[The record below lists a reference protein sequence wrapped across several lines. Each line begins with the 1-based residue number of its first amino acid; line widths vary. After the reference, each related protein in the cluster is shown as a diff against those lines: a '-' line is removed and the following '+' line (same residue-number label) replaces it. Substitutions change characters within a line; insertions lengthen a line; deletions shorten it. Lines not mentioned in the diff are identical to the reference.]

1 MSTPDFS
8 SESSRVPSPSGN
20 GVVGD
25 LWVNFKRWNRKAIR
39 NPTAVFLDVVMAV
52 LSLLM
57 FTAVF
62 GEAGALALE
71 QSGFG
76 DVGYV
81 SFLVPAVLIQVSM
94 ASSVSSG
101 MGLVEDLQTGMFE
114 KVVVTPMSW
123 TAVFAGKA
131 AAELLR
137 IVLQVLIV
145 LGLALAIG
153 GRIETGLPGVLGI
166 VIVCLLFG
174 TWYMSLSNILALV
187 TRDQEALDAAA
198 YALLFPL
205 LFISS
210 AFLPVSSLSGI
221 TQMIAK
227 LNPVTYAVDAVR
239 ALVLN
244 HDVMTVFEISEFG
257 GIYNTLVPALAVL
270 VALNIVFGATTITL
284 LSRASSSKAD

>member
-1 MSTPDFS
+1 MSLPGLD
-8 SESSRVPSPSGN
+8 SESSRVSSPSGN

-25 LWVNFKRWNRKAIR
+25 IWVNFKRWNRKAIR
-39 NPTAVFLDVVMAV
+39 DPTAVFLDVVMAV

-57 FTAVF
+57 FAAVF

-71 QSGFG
+71 QSGLG

-114 KVVVTPMSW
+114 KVVVTPMNW

-145 LGLALAIG
+145 FGLALTMGA
-153 GRIETGLPGVLGI
+153 RIETGLPGALGI
-166 VIVCLLFG
+166 VFVCLLFG
-174 TWYMSLSNILALV
+174 TWYMSLSNILALL

-210 AFLPVSSLSGI
+210 AFLPVSSLSGP

-239 ALVLN
+239 ALVLDR
-244 HDVMTVFEISEFG
+244 DVMTVLEISEFG
-257 GIYNTLVPALAVL
+257 GIYDTLVPALAVL
-270 VALNIVFGATTITL
+270 VTLNIVFGTTTITM